1 MLFKGLRT
9 SDARKKFLGAIVIIA
24 FVAFFANVATRYIVL
39 ADVDLTAFA
48 IVAAAIIAVF
58 LLAIEMRKKRRGA
71 KRKSS
76 KGARKRRR

>member
-39 ADVDLTAFA
+39 VDVDLTAFA
-48 IVAAAIIAVF
+48 IVAAAIILVF
-58 LLAIEMRKKRRGA
+58 LLAIEMRKKKSGV

-76 KGARKRRR
+76 KGARKKRR

>member
-39 ADVDLTAFA
+39 ADVDLTTFA

-58 LLAIEMRKKRRGA
+58 LLAIETRKRRRGA
-71 KRKSS
+71 KRKSG